1 MAKLVDAPHS
11 KCGGFGHGG
20 SSPPLPINSSYKMLT
35 TKTRFQTFE
44 EYLEYDDNSEK
55 LYELFN
61 GELIEM
67 PPESGL
73 NIEIAN
79 FLFLKFASL
88 VGHRRVRGHGLE
100 LEVRGEP
107 KNRYPD
113 LTIIREEHIQQ
124 LSKRNT
130 IRLFMSPPL
139 LVIEVVS
146 PGDIQRERD
155 YIAKRIQYQD
165 CSVPEYWIIDPQ
177 AQSIL
182 VLELKGDSYQ
192 EVGNFS
198 KNSLIQSPMFQELEL
213 KVSEV
218 F

>member
-1 MAKLVDAPHS
+1 
-11 KCGGFGHGG
+11 
-20 SSPPLPINSSYKMLT
+20 MLT
-35 TKTRFQTFE
+35 TKPRFKTFE
-44 EYLEYDDNSEK
+44 EYLQYDDNSDK
-55 LYELFN
+55 IYELFN

-139 LVIEVVS
+139 LVVEVVS

-165 CSVPEYWIIDPQ
+165 CCVPEYWIVDPQ
-177 AQSIL
+177 TQTIL
-182 VLELKGDSYQ
+182 VLELKDNSYQ

-198 KNSLIQSPMFQELEL
+198 QDDLVKSPNFQELKLTISEIF
-213 KVSEV
+213 KGVS
-218 F
+218 